1 MPSTRNPFS
10 NKNIPST
17 PDALFALGVSTEK
30 PKDDP
35 DTDKP
40 FKLEMTP
47 EEAALIEEA
56 ESRVE
61 NVWNRRRLIKWAE
74 SFDKDK
80 AWVDQTFDFV
90 EDKIVCKKD
99 ELYLDHTSVSVIPPG
114 LEVRYLSLDHTQVS
128 KIPPGLKVDVLW
140 LNDTQVSIIP
150 LGLQVETLYLSGTQ
164 VSVIPPGTAIKT
176 IWAASSQTELIASAN
191 AQGIEVGTY

>member
-17 PDALFALGVSTEK
+17 PDALFALRVSTEK
-30 PKDDP
+30 PKDEP
-35 DTDKP
+35 DKKPDKP
-40 FKLEMTP
+40 LELEMTA
-47 EEAALIEEA
+47 EEAALIKEA
-56 ESRVE
+56 ESRAE

-114 LEVRYLSLDHTQVS
+114 LEVKELSLNNTQVS
-128 KIPPGLKVDVLW
+128 EIPPELKVDVLW
-140 LNDTQVSIIP
+140 LKNTQV
-150 LGLQVETLYLSGTQ
+150 T
-164 VSVIPPGTAIKT
+164 VIPPGTAIKK
-176 IWAASSQTELIASAN
+176 IWATSSQTELIASAK
-191 AQGIEVGTY
+191 AQGIEVAFD